1 MQYNAIPCNTMQYHA
16 IPCNTMQYHAIPCN
30 TMQFNAIPC
39 YTMQYHASLKTA
51 DRAYH
56 CPVGSIMAI
65 FIIRS
70 LCLFCAF
77 EVQKPLGE
85 KILSWWILGVNVLMA
100 ILCPPCSP
108 SAEHHEV
115 FSFSEMHS
123 FCRLLKISLIQ
134 SPALLLTRRA
144 LWAPS
149 SRDVAF
155 VNNFPRLFLVIPAFT
170 ALPIS

>member
-1 MQYNAIPCNTMQYHA
+1 MFKGVNHV
-16 IPCNTMQYHAIPCN
+16 
-30 TMQFNAIPC
+30 
-39 YTMQYHASLKTA
+39 
-51 DRAYH
+51 
-56 CPVGSIMAI
+56 CPVCPVCPVSPVCPICPVWLPNVQYLTCRKKI
-65 FIIRS
+65 TQISNNFLTPRLFIIRS

-77 EVQKPLGE
+77 EVQKPLVE

-100 ILCPPCSP
+100 ILCPPCSA

>member
-1 MQYNAIPCNTMQYHA
+1 MSVPSVPSFPSVPSVPSVLSFPSVPSVSQMCN
-16 IPCNTMQYHAIPCN
+16 IW
-30 TMQFNAIPC
+30 
-39 YTMQYHASLKTA
+39 
-51 DRAYH
+51 
-56 CPVGSIMAI
+56 PVEEKITQISNNFLTPRL

-77 EVQKPLGE
+77 EVQKPLVE

-100 ILCPPCSP
+100 ILCPPCSA